1 MNDGSPVMIV
11 WSTSDK
17 KGFGSQG
24 CGAEDVLFR
33 SLATSMTG
41 STSWVAHVVG
51 PTRTTPLGP
60 KASVSV
66 KPKGNV

>member
-1 MNDGSPVMIV
+1 MNDGSPVKIV
-11 WSTSDK
+11 WSSNDK
-17 KGFGSQG
+17 KGAGSQG

-41 STSWVAHVVG
+41 STSWVAHAVG
-51 PTRTTPLGP
+51 PTRTTSLEQNT
-60 KASVSV
+60 SVSV